1 MLEMALRAFTMFF
14 ATVGPVDVAAIYAV
28 LAASATAR
36 QRRTMAIKGTLIATV
51 VLVVFAVLGGS
62 ILAWLGITLP
72 ALRTAGGV
80 LLLLLGIDMVFA
92 RPSTMSK
99 TTPAETFEAE
109 GKPDISVFPLASPLI
124 AGPGALGAAIL
135 LTAEADGD
143 LALEA
148 IVVAMLL
155 VVMAIT
161 LALLL
166 IAARLHKLLG
176 VTGQNVISRVV
187 GILLAALAVQFIFD
201 GVRASGVFSTGS

>member
-1 MLEMALRAFTMFF
+1 MLEMALRAFAMFF

-28 LAASATAR
+28 LAASATER
-36 QRRTMAIKGTLIATV
+36 QRRTMAIKGTLIAAT
-51 VLVVFAVLGGS
+51 VLVVFAILGGS
-62 ILAWLGITLP
+62 ILGWLGITLP
-72 ALRTAGGV
+72 ALQTAGGI

-92 RPSTMSK
+92 RPSTMST

-124 AGPGALGAAIL
+124 AGPGSLGAAIL
-135 LTAEADGD
+135 LTAEAGGD
-143 LALEA
+143 LAMEA
-148 IVVAMLL
+148 IVVVMLL

-187 GILLAALAVQFIFD
+187 GILLAALAIQFMFD
-201 GVRASGVFSTGS
+201 GIRASGLLYSG